1 MQGNVSIRRTEIQRS
16 VKGRATLMIKFNSQN
31 IHANDINSLISSSTY
46 TPTLGARK
54 TNENRSVT
62 FGNTE
67 VRNVRGGIFSSAYI
81 KERNTNI
88 ELPIDE

>member
-1 MQGNVSIRRTEIQRS
+1 MVIILVSTVIAVGIEMY
-16 VKGRATLMIKFNSQN
+16 KMF
-31 IHANDINSLISSSTY
+31 
-46 TPTLGARK
+46 
-54 TNENRSVT
+54 ENRSVT
-62 FGNTE
+62 FGTTE